1 MGAGGMVSNIVGQV
15 GGLVGSTLS
24 AFDSM
29 NKYGGY
35 EKVSC
40 KDRRSERKSENISR
54 TYVADNAR
62 RGEKEQLLSY

>member
-1 MGAGGMVSNIVGQV
+1 MGAGSMVSNIVGQV

-35 EKVSC
+35 EKAI
-40 KDRRSERKSENISR
+40 KQQ
-54 TYVADNAR
+54 TAAM
-62 RGEKEQLLSY
+62 Q